1 MKYLQIILMLFGV
14 TWALKKLKLYGPFLS
29 MSNEQSFQL
38 CKPLEDFRK
47 FLSTFTRAYSS
58 SLLRAIIARN
68 HLLFFKI
75 FSNFGT
81 FLSKFSNI
89 LPLLPF
95 LNTFLPFIWKI
106 ARMPVLSRIGPA
118 QFDVLVFLTG
128 LC

>member
-14 TWALKKLKLYGPFLS
+14 TWALKKLKLYGPFLC
-29 MSNEQSFQL
+29 MSNKQSFRL

-75 FSNFGT
+75 FSTFVHFCPNFQI
-81 FLSKFSNI
+81 FC
-89 LPLLPF
+89 PYCPF
-95 LNTFLPFIWKI
+95 LNIFLPFIWKT